1 MTVSDV
7 VDVLRELSRTIQ
19 RQVLAACRDQSIE
32 QLSTVSHE
40 APEDT
45 IFSIDRV
52 SESALLAGIAPHAK
66 RLGGVVLVAEGL
78 SAEAIT
84 LPEAWRPE
92 QARWRVI
99 VDPID
104 GTRGLMV
111 QKRSAWILAAV
122 AQNQGGPARLGDL
135 QAAIQTEIPTLKAAV
150 ADELWALRDE
160 PPRALRRS
168 VDGGRALPLALRP
181 SRATSI
187 RHGYATVSRFF
198 PGARDELAAIDE
210 ELCRRVFGPTPAGK
224 ALCFEDQY
232 VSTGGQL
239 YELAVGH
246 DRFVADLRPL
256 MAPLLRQR
264 GMQQGLCCHPYDI
277 CTALIARQAGVIVT
291 APDGS
296 PLDAPLDLHS
306 DVAWVGYANA
316 AIRREVE
323 PALQATLRERGW
335 LV

>member
-1 MTVSDV
+1 MTLSDV

-19 RQVLAACRDQSIE
+19 GQVLSACREQSIE
-32 QLSTVSHE
+32 QLSAVSQE

-52 SESALLAGIAPHAK
+52 SESALLAGIAPHAE

-78 SAEAIT
+78 SAEAVT

-122 AQNQGGPARLGDL
+122 APNHETPVRLSDL
-135 QAAIQTEIPTLKAAV
+135 QAATQTEIPTLKAAV
-150 ADELWALRDE
+150 ADELWAFKTE
-160 PPRALRRS
+160 PARALRRGIE
-168 VDGGRALPLALRP
+168 GGRAQPLALRP

-187 RHGYATVSRFF
+187 RHGFASVSRFF
-198 PGARDELAAIDE
+198 PGARDELAAIDDE
-210 ELCRRVFGPTPAGK
+210 VCRRVLGPNPLGK

-232 VSTGGQL
+232 LSTGGQL
-239 YELAVGH
+239 YELVMGH

-256 MAPLLRQR
+256 VAPLFRQR
-264 GMQQGLCCHPYDI
+264 GIQQSMCCHPYDI
-277 CTALIARQAGVIVT
+277 CTALIAQQAGVIVT
-291 APDGS
+291 APDGK
-296 PLDAPLDLHS
+296 PLDAPLDLHG

-316 AIRREVE
+316 AIQREVE
-323 PALQATLRERGW
+323 PVLQLTLRERGW
-335 LV
+335 LP

>member
-1 MTVSDV
+1 MSVSDV
-7 VDVLRELSRTIQ
+7 VDVLRELSRAIQ

-32 QLSTVSHE
+32 QLSAVSLE
-40 APEDT
+40 AREDT
-45 IFSIDRV
+45 IFNIDRV
-52 SESALLAGIAPHAK
+52 SESALLAGIAPHAV

-78 SAEAIT
+78 SSEEVT

-122 AQNQGGPARLGDL
+122 APNDARPARLGDL
-135 QAAIQTEIPTLKAAV
+135 EAAIQTEIPTLKAAV
-150 ADELWALRDE
+150 ADELWALKGE
-160 PPRALRRS
+160 PPGALRRS
-168 VDGGRALPLALRP
+168 IDGGASVPLVLRP
-181 SRATSI
+181 SRAGSI
-187 RHGYATVSRFF
+187 RHGYAMLSRFF
-198 PGARDELAAIDE
+198 PGARDELAAIDDE
-210 ELCRRVFGPTPAGK
+210 VCRRVLGPNLTGK

-232 VSTGGQL
+232 LSTGGQL
-239 YELAVGH
+239 YELAMGH

-264 GMQQGLCCHPYDI
+264 GTPLGLCCHPYDI
-277 CTALIARQAGVIVT
+277 CTALIAQQAGVIVT
-291 APDGS
+291 APDGG
-296 PLDAPLDLHS
+296 PLDAPLDVHS
-306 DVAWVGYANA
+306 DVAWVAYANA

-335 LV
+335 LA

>member
-19 RQVLAACRDQSIE
+19 RQVLSACHEQSIE

-40 APEDT
+40 AAEDT

-52 SESALLAGIAPHAK
+52 SESALLAGIAPHAD

-78 SAEAIT
+78 SSEAVT

-122 AQNQGGPARLGDL
+122 AHNGATPARLGDL
-135 QAAIQTEIPTLKAAV
+135 EAAIQTEIPTLKAAL
-150 ADELWALRDE
+150 ADELWAFRGE
-160 PPRALRRS
+160 PARALRRS
-168 VDGGRALPLALRP
+168 IDGGQPQPLALRP
-181 SRATSI
+181 SRAASI
-187 RHGYATVSRFF
+187 RHGYVTFSRFF

-210 ELCRRVFGPTPAGK
+210 AVCRSVLGPNPSGN

-232 VSTGGQL
+232 ISTGGQL
-239 YELAVGH
+239 YELMVGH

-256 MAPLLRQR
+256 MVPLLRRR
-264 GMQQGLCCHPYDI
+264 GVQQGLCCHPYDI
-277 CTALIARQAGVIVT
+277 CTALIAQQAGVIVT

-296 PLDAPLDLHS
+296 ALDAPLDLHS
-306 DVAWVGYANA
+306 DVAWVGYANS
-316 AIRREVE
+316 AIQREVE
-323 PALQATLRERGW
+323 PALQAALRERG
-335 LV
+335 LLA

>member
-1 MTVSDV
+1 MTLSDV
-7 VDVLRELSRTIQ
+7 VEVLRDLSRTIQ
-19 RQVLAACRDQSIE
+19 DQVLAACREQSIE
-32 QLSTVSHE
+32 RLSAVSHE

-52 SESALLAGIAPHAK
+52 SESALLAGMAPHAE

-78 SAEAIT
+78 FAEEVT

-111 QKRSAWILAAV
+111 QKRSAWMLAAV
-122 AQNQGGPARLGDL
+122 APNGAAPARLGDV
-135 QAAIQTEIPTLKAAV
+135 QAAIQTEIPTLKAAL
-150 ADELWALRDE
+150 ADELWAFQGE
-160 PPRALRRS
+160 PPRALRRTLAS
-168 VDGGRALPLALRP
+168 GSTVPLALRP

-187 RHGYATVSRFF
+187 RYGHATVSRFF

-210 ELCRRVFGPTPAGK
+210 ELCRRVLGPNPTGK

-232 VSTGGQL
+232 LSTGGQL
-239 YELAVGH
+239 YELLMGH
-246 DRFVADLRPL
+246 DRFIADLRPL
-256 MAPLLRQR
+256 MTPLLQQR
-264 GMQQGLCCHPYDI
+264 GIQRGLCCHPYDI
-277 CTALIARQAGVIVT
+277 CTALIARQAGVIIT
-291 APDGS
+291 APDGTS
-296 PLDAPLDLHS
+296 LDAPLDLHS
-306 DVAWVGYANA
+306 DVAWVGYANP
-316 AIRREVE
+316 AIQREVE

-335 LV
+335 LT